1 MLAYLIDNIYVG
13 FENRVFKKSVGI
25 QIAINFAPLLEDLFL
40 YSYEVDM
47 KTWNHSL
54 GPSIRHYGVSTTY
67 YQLTIVT
74 YRYIPV
80 KLK

>member
-13 FENRVFKKSVGI
+13 FENRVFKQSVGI
-25 QIAINFAPLLEDLFL
+25 QIGAIVEDLFL
-40 YSYEVDM
+40 FTYEVDM
-47 KTWNHSL
+47 KTWNNSL